1 MCIFA
6 WIMTSSL
13 THFARDLAEQLF
25 VGRLERMHVYLGARV
40 GVDVRRPRS
49 GVRRVV
55 EAARVGDGRDDLVVL
70 VVGVDG
76 AVAPHEVA
84 VAGVV
89 RVSGAGLAGG
99 LDHVDPEV
107 VPVGIHLG
115 KGEEV

>member
-49 GVRRVV
+49 SICWVV
-55 EAARVGDGRDDLVVL
+55 EASLVGKGLYDLVGL
-70 VVGVDG
+70 VVGVHG

-89 RVSGAGLAGG
+89 RVTATGLARG
-99 LDHVDPEV
+99 LDHVDPKV
-107 VPVGIHLG
+107 VPVGIH
-115 KGEEV
+115 